1 MASKEEIQK
10 EIENYL
16 GDANLA
22 KDDFFRNKIKENRD
36 GYVKLEVFLNRN
48 IIKKMQIN
56 TKKIMKACK
65 GSDEVEL
72 NKDGDM
78 VRRKGNKELPE

>member
-1 MASKEEIQK
+1 MSLLI
-10 EIENYL
+10 
-16 GDANLA
+16 
-22 KDDFFRNKIKENRD
+22 FRNKIKENRD
-36 GYVKLEVFLNRN
+36 EYVKLEVFLNRN
-48 IIKKMQIN
+48 KIKKMNIN